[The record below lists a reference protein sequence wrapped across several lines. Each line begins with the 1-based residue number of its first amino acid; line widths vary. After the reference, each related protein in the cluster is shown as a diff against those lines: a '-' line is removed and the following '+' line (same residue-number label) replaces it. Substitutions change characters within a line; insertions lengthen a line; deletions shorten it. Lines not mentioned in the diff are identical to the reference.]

1 MDLWNTD
8 KWKTVYG
15 VQKKDIWK
23 TGLRRTTESPT
34 RNSYTDN
41 GYTINRYTDNS
52 MQQLIQPLPRS
63 VTRAEYL
70 DEARHNKNR
79 EENLE

>member
-1 MDLWNTD
+1 MENGLRSTEKGYMENW
-8 KWKTVYG
+8 
-15 VQKKDIWK
+15 
-23 TGLRRTTESPT
+23 LRRTTESPT
-34 RNSYTDN
+34 RNSYMDN
-41 GYTINRYTDNS
+41 GYTINRYTDNL